1 MTLKESVE
9 LHLSVRTPR
18 ADHSFYHPTF
28 KSPQF
33 LAHEEAKVKRVE
45 ADLQKLVLPHT
56 SIEHNLLPKEFT
68 EPTDVEI
75 DGIVLKG
82 FISLTDL
89 RMDNQSGLLY
99 IRYVRAISEYTR

>member
-9 LHLSVRTPR
+9 LHVSVRAPR

-33 LAHEEAKVKRVE
+33 LAHEEAKVKRVVD
-45 ADLQKLVLPHT
+45 DLQKLVLPHT
-56 SIEHNLLPKEFT
+56 SIHHNLRPKEFT
-68 EPTDVEI
+68 EPTAVEI

-82 FISLTDL
+82 FIILSDV
-89 RMDNQSGLLY
+89 RMDTQSGLMC
-99 IRYVRAISEYTR
+99 IRYVIAISEHT